1 MNGGRGMNFI
11 SFFQRY
17 DFNFQICID
26 FEQLHFY
33 QEQWTNRDYRV
44 KIRPSSYAYMREIS
58 NCTDQ
63 AFYECLVKQV
73 QLANFTRCPKKCL
86 PASLSVIGF
95 YNSGIPVCQN
105 ENEKRCAF
113 NVTWYDVFSPS
124 ICPPKPCTLLE
135 YNGKIDYWQEKPI
148 SGKNNFNLKIKYGAP
163 EVVIVHEEYL
173 ITDFTGVLGSVGGT
187 LGLFIGFS
195 FFNIISYLI
204 DIFHIFISNSIK
216 VIF

>member
-1 MNGGRGMNFI
+1 M
-11 SFFQRY
+11 
-17 DFNFQICID
+17 
-26 FEQLHFY
+26 
-33 QEQWTNRDYRV
+33 
-44 KIRPSSYAYMREIS
+44 KIRPSSYTYLKEIS
-58 NCTDQ
+58 NCTGQ

-73 QLANFTRCPKKCL
+73 KMANFTRCPKKCL

-95 YNSGIPVCQN
+95 YNSEIPVCQN

-124 ICPPKPCTLLE
+124 ICPPKPCILLE

-148 SGKNNFNLKIKYGAP
+148 SCKNNFNLKIKYGAP

-204 DIFHIFISNSIK
+204 DLFHTFISNSIK
-216 VIF
+216 AIS